1 MAVRHRAWPSAGR
14 SASELASQ
22 RLSEGLPNQ
31 RGYSRVPPKF
41 RKVPVNGV
49 SQRRR
54 PRPGRRTGVRL
65 DCNRAC
71 PRAVGGLLFRAD
83 FRGLPQGHRSSSR
96 QQRQMST
103 VAPAISV
110 FEPPSRPSDPAAWPS
125 ASRSASPSASQRPP
139 EGLPNPP
146 VYSRLPPEKVPKGGV
161 SLRRRPRPVRLDCN
175 RACPRAVG
183 GLLFRADYRARPQ
196 GHRSSS
202 RQQRQQEHRRAGDL
216 GIRPPPR
223 PSGTAA
229 WPSAGRSASE
239 SAPQRPPERL
249 PNLRAYSRVP
259 PEIRKGARRRRFLSV
274 ADATRFATPASL
286 PPTPIRHRRSV
297 GVVAPASASRPR
309 FHRPHH
315 RRCRFPSQPLQQATQ
330 ERFRPQRRNHSE
342 LPSSG
347 SSRPSD

>member
-31 RGYSRVPPKF
+31 RGYSRVPPKI

-110 FEPPSRPSDPAAWPS
+110 FEPPSRPSDPDAWPS

-161 SLRRRPRPVRLDCN
+161 SLRRRPRPVRLNCN
-175 RACPRAVG
+175 RACRRAVVG
-183 GLLFRADYRARPQ
+183 SAVPSRLPRPAT
-196 GHRSSS
+196 GPPVEFSPAAA
-202 RQQRQQEHRRAGDL
+202 AGA
-216 GIRPPPR
+216 PPR
-223 PSGTAA
+223 R
-229 WPSAGRSASE
+229 RSRH
-239 SAPQRPPERL
+239 SAP
-249 PNLRAYSRVP
+249 STTV
-259 PEIRKGARRRRFLSV
+259 
-274 ADATRFATPASL
+274 
-286 PPTPIRHRRSV
+286 RHRRLAVSGPFGVRV
-297 GVVAPASASRPR
+297 GPSAAP
-309 FHRPHH
+309 
-315 RRCRFPSQPLQQATQ
+315 
-330 ERFRPQRRNHSE
+330 
-342 LPSSG
+342 
-347 SSRPSD
+347 

>member
-1 MAVRHRAWPSAGR
+1 MPSEPTGTQPSGWDSVPPGATTAAGWSVAAAQRRSGVPTASSLQQCGGGLGIRTPSMAVRHRAWPSAGR

-22 RLSEGLPNQ
+22 RLSEGLPNP
-31 RGYSRVPPKF
+31 RVYSRAPPKI

-54 PRPGRRTGVRL
+54 PRPVRRTGVRL

-139 EGLPNPP
+139 EGLPNPR

-161 SLRRRPRPVRLDCN
+161 SLRRRPRPVRLNCN
-175 RACPRAVG
+175 RACRRAVVG
-183 GLLFRADYRARPQ
+183 SAVPSRLPRPAT
-196 GHRSSS
+196 GPPV
-202 RQQRQQEHRRAGDL
+202 EFAPAAAAGA
-216 GIRPPPR
+216 PPR
-223 PSGTAA
+223 RRSRHSDPSTT
-229 WPSAGRSASE
+229 
-239 SAPQRPPERL
+239 
-249 PNLRAYSRVP
+249 V
-259 PEIRKGARRRRFLSV
+259 
-274 ADATRFATPASL
+274 
-286 PPTPIRHRRSV
+286 RHRRLAVSGPFGVTV
-297 GVVAPASASRPR
+297 GPSAAP
-309 FHRPHH
+309 
-315 RRCRFPSQPLQQATQ
+315 
-330 ERFRPQRRNHSE
+330 
-342 LPSSG
+342 
-347 SSRPSD
+347 